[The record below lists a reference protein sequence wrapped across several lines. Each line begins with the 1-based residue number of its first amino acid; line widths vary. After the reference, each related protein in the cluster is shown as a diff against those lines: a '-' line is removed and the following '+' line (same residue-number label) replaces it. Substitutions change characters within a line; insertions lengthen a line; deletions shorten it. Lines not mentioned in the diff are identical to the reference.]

1 VPWGSLQGLAKPC
14 KATMTT
20 PAATVAVAAVAIAI
34 AAVMVVA
41 MDRGQWNQTEELIC
55 CSHFNRVIGYMRP
68 YDYALG
74 AGVASMGPILFHLM
88 EKMHPSHSGAK
99 ALKTNYRF
107 VAFLGITAGFLR
119 AYMESS
125 SMLFPFW

>member
-1 VPWGSLQGLAKPC
+1 
-14 KATMTT
+14 
-20 PAATVAVAAVAIAI
+20 
-34 AAVMVVA
+34 
-41 MDRGQWNQTEELIC
+41 
-55 CSHFNRVIGYMRP
+55 MRP

-125 SMLFPFW
+125 SMLFPSGSGVLWVVGYTLGARGAWVLIVCVADMAQTGEARLRRGILFSRSTLTYIP